1 MSSFIIGLFTKVI
14 VLFTALPVH
23 EAAHAWASDKL
34 GDPTAKNMGR
44 LTLNPFAHLDL
55 MGSLCILVAG
65 VGWAKPVPINPYRY
79 KNPRV
84 GTALSALAG
93 PASNILLAYIFMI
106 FYKLGAG
113 LFLSYGS
120 SQAVWGIFAILQMVI
135 LLNISLA
142 VMNLLPIP
150 PLDGSKILQLVLPQ
164 QTYYRIMQYER
175 YIMLAVFFL
184 LFTGILST
192 PLSFL
197 SRLLYGGLD
206 FLTGYVDILVRLL

>member
-93 PASNILLAYIFMI
+93 PASHILLAYIFMI

-142 VMNLLPIP
+142 VFNLLPIP